1 MAPSKRQLDN
11 LKHGNPETQISC
23 GRDAVEKQKES
34 VKSRA
39 RKRKRRMSLGEATQM
54 AAKLPLNE
62 LGKNALKRRGL
73 DLNSVDPEDLNG
85 ISALAM
91 GQLLAGI
98 NGNSQAA
105 QVFADWLDLEMKH
118 QKDRLEIEKLKAEIE
133 RLKAGQDSGDDDMV
147 LQFIE
152 GMKNDR
158 EEADK

>member
-1 MAPSKRQLDN
+1 MAQSKRQLDN

-152 GMKNDR
+152 GMKNGS
-158 EEADK
+158 EEK

>member
-1 MAPSKRQLDN
+1 MANKEN
-11 LKHGNPETQISC
+11 LKPVRSKSEA
-23 GRDAVEKQKES
+23 REKGAKGGKAS
-34 VKSRA
+34 GLA
-39 RKRKRRMSLGEATQM
+39 RRRRKSLGEAAQM

-73 DLNSVDPEDLNG
+73 DLSSVDPEDLNG

-152 GMKNDR
+152 GMKNGR
-158 EEADK
+158 EEK

>member
-1 MAPSKRQLDN
+1 MANKEN
-11 LKHGNPETQISC
+11 LKPVRS
-23 GRDAVEKQKES
+23 
-34 VKSRA
+34 KSEA
-39 RKRKRRMSLGEATQM
+39 RKKGAQGGKASGLARRRRKSLGEAAQM

-152 GMKNDR
+152 GMKNGS
-158 EEADK
+158 EGK

>member
-1 MAPSKRQLDN
+1 MANKEN
-11 LKHGNPETQISC
+11 LKPVRS
-23 GRDAVEKQKES
+23 
-34 VKSRA
+34 KSEA
-39 RKRKRRMSLGEATQM
+39 RKKGAQGGKASGLARRRRKSLGEAAQM

-73 DLNSVDPEDLNG
+73 DLNSVDQEDLNG

>member
-1 MAPSKRQLDN
+1 MAQSKRQLDN
-11 LKHGNPETQISC
+11 LKHGNPDTQIC

-39 RKRKRRMSLGEATQM
+39 RNRKRRKSLGEAAQM
-54 AAKLPLNE
+54 VAKLPLNE

-73 DLNSVDPEDLNG
+73 DLSSVDPEDLNG

>member
-1 MAPSKRQLDN
+1 MAQSKRQLDN

-39 RKRKRRMSLGEATQM
+39 RKRKRRMSLWEATQM

>member
-1 MAPSKRQLDN
+1 MANKEN
-11 LKHGNPETQISC
+11 LKPVRSKSEA
-23 GRDAVEKQKES
+23 REKGAKGGKAS
-34 VKSRA
+34 GLA
-39 RKRKRRMSLGEATQM
+39 RRRRKSLGEAAQM

-73 DLNSVDPEDLNG
+73 DLSSVDPEDLNG

>member
-1 MAPSKRQLDN
+1 MANKEN
-11 LKHGNPETQISC
+11 LKPVRS
-23 GRDAVEKQKES
+23 
-34 VKSRA
+34 KSEA
-39 RKRKRRMSLGEATQM
+39 RKKGAQGGKASGLARRRRKSLGEAAQM

-73 DLNSVDPEDLNG
+73 DLSSVDPEDLNG

-152 GMKNDR
+152 GMKNGS
-158 EEADK
+158 EGK

>member
-1 MAPSKRQLDN
+1 MANKEN
-11 LKHGNPETQISC
+11 LKPVRS
-23 GRDAVEKQKES
+23 
-34 VKSRA
+34 KSEA
-39 RKRKRRMSLGEATQM
+39 RKKGAQGGKASGLARRRRKSLGEAAQM

-73 DLNSVDPEDLNG
+73 DLSSVDPEDLNG

-98 NGNSQAA
+98 QGNSQAA

-152 GMKNDR
+152 GMKNGS
-158 EEADK
+158 EGK

>member
-1 MAPSKRQLDN
+1 MAQSKRQLDN

-118 QKDRLEIEKLKAEIE
+118 QKDLLEIEKLKAEIE

-152 GMKNDR
+152 GMKNGS
-158 EEADK
+158 EEADE

>member
-1 MAPSKRQLDN
+1 MANKEN
-11 LKHGNPETQISC
+11 LKPVRS
-23 GRDAVEKQKES
+23 
-34 VKSRA
+34 KSEA
-39 RKRKRRMSLGEATQM
+39 RKKGAQGGKASGLARRRRKSLGEAAQM

-73 DLNSVDPEDLNG
+73 DLSSVDPEDLNG

-105 QVFADWLDLEMKH
+105 QVFADWLDLEMKR

-152 GMKNDR
+152 GMKNGS

>member
-1 MAPSKRQLDN
+1 MANKEN
-11 LKHGNPETQISC
+11 LKPVRSKSEA
-23 GRDAVEKQKES
+23 REKGAKGGKAS
-34 VKSRA
+34 GLA
-39 RKRKRRMSLGEATQM
+39 RRRRKSLGEAAQM

-73 DLNSVDPEDLNG
+73 DLSSVDPEDLNG

-152 GMKNDR
+152 SMKNDR

>member
-1 MAPSKRQLDN
+1 MAQSKRQLDN

-152 GMKNDR
+152 GMKNGS
-158 EEADK
+158 EEADE

>member
-1 MAPSKRQLDN
+1 MAQSKRQLDN

-73 DLNSVDPEDLNG
+73 DLSSVDPEDLNG

-152 GMKNDR
+152 GMKNGS
-158 EEADK
+158 EEK

>member
-1 MAPSKRQLDN
+1 MANKEN
-11 LKHGNPETQISC
+11 LKPVRS
-23 GRDAVEKQKES
+23 
-34 VKSRA
+34 KSEA
-39 RKRKRRMSLGEATQM
+39 RKKGAQGGKASGLARRRRKSLGEAAQM

>member
-1 MAPSKRQLDN
+1 MANKEN
-11 LKHGNPETQISC
+11 LKPVRSKSEA
-23 GRDAVEKQKES
+23 REKGAKGGKAS
-34 VKSRA
+34 GLA
-39 RKRKRRMSLGEATQM
+39 RRRRKSLGEAAQM

-73 DLNSVDPEDLNG
+73 DLSSVDPEDLNG

-98 NGNSQAA
+98 QGNSQAA

-152 GMKNDR
+152 GMKNGS
-158 EEADK
+158 EGK

>member
-1 MAPSKRQLDN
+1 MANKEN
-11 LKHGNPETQISC
+11 LKPVRS
-23 GRDAVEKQKES
+23 
-34 VKSRA
+34 KSEA
-39 RKRKRRMSLGEATQM
+39 RKKGAQGGKASGLARRRRKSLGEAAQM

-73 DLNSVDPEDLNG
+73 DLSSVDPEDLNG

-98 NGNSQAA
+98 SGNSQAA

-152 GMKNDR
+152 SMKNDR

>member
-1 MAPSKRQLDN
+1 MAQSKRQLDN

-152 GMKNDR
+152 GMKNGR
-158 EEADK
+158 EEK

>member
-1 MAPSKRQLDN
+1 MANPN
-11 LKHGNPETQISC
+11 GNPKNLTPNSERTP
-23 GRDAVEKQKES
+23 KQRKEQAARAGKAS
-34 VKSRA
+34 GTSRRR
-39 RKRKRRMSLGEATQM
+39 RKSLGEAAQM

-73 DLNSVDPEDLNG
+73 DLSSVDPEDLNG

>member
-1 MAPSKRQLDN
+1 MAQSKRQLDN

>member
-1 MAPSKRQLDN
+1 
-11 LKHGNPETQISC
+11 
-23 GRDAVEKQKES
+23 
-34 VKSRA
+34 
-39 RKRKRRMSLGEATQM
+39 M

-73 DLNSVDPEDLNG
+73 DLSSVDPEDLNG

-98 NGNSQAA
+98 QGNSQAA

-152 GMKNDR
+152 GMKNGS
-158 EEADK
+158 EGK

>member
-1 MAPSKRQLDN
+1 MANKEN
-11 LKHGNPETQISC
+11 LKPVRS
-23 GRDAVEKQKES
+23 
-34 VKSRA
+34 KSEA
-39 RKRKRRMSLGEATQM
+39 RKKGAQGGKASGLARRRRKSLGEAAQM

-73 DLNSVDPEDLNG
+73 DLSSVDPEDLNG

>member
-1 MAPSKRQLDN
+1 MANKEN
-11 LKHGNPETQISC
+11 LKPVRSKSEA
-23 GRDAVEKQKES
+23 REKGAKGGKAS
-34 VKSRA
+34 GLA
-39 RKRKRRMSLGEATQM
+39 RRRRKSLGEAAQM

>member
-1 MAPSKRQLDN
+1 MANKEN
-11 LKHGNPETQISC
+11 LKPVRSKSEA
-23 GRDAVEKQKES
+23 REKGAKGGKAS
-34 VKSRA
+34 GLA
-39 RKRKRRMSLGEATQM
+39 RRRRKSLGEAAQM

-73 DLNSVDPEDLNG
+73 DLSSVDPEDLNG

-98 NGNSQAA
+98 QGNSQAA

>member
-1 MAPSKRQLDN
+1 MANKEN
-11 LKHGNPETQISC
+11 LKPVRS
-23 GRDAVEKQKES
+23 
-34 VKSRA
+34 KSEA
-39 RKRKRRMSLGEATQM
+39 RKKGAKGGKASGLARRRRKSLGEAAQM

>member
-1 MAPSKRQLDN
+1 MANKEN
-11 LKHGNPETQISC
+11 LKPVRS
-23 GRDAVEKQKES
+23 
-34 VKSRA
+34 KSEA
-39 RKRKRRMSLGEATQM
+39 RKKGAQGGKASGLARRRRKSLGEAAQM

-152 GMKNDR
+152 GMKNGS
-158 EEADK
+158 EEK

>member
-1 MAPSKRQLDN
+1 MANKEN
-11 LKHGNPETQISC
+11 LKPVRS
-23 GRDAVEKQKES
+23 
-34 VKSRA
+34 KSEA
-39 RKRKRRMSLGEATQM
+39 RKKGAKGGKASGLARRRRKSLGEAAQM

-73 DLNSVDPEDLNG
+73 DLSSVDPEDLNG

-98 NGNSQAA
+98 SGNSQAA

-152 GMKNDR
+152 SMKNDR

>member
-1 MAPSKRQLDN
+1 MANKEN
-11 LKHGNPETQISC
+11 LKPVRS
-23 GRDAVEKQKES
+23 
-34 VKSRA
+34 KSEA
-39 RKRKRRMSLGEATQM
+39 RKKGAQGGKASGLARRRRKSLGEAAQM

-73 DLNSVDPEDLNG
+73 DLSSVDPEDLNG

-98 NGNSQAA
+98 QGNSQAA

-118 QKDRLEIEKLKAEIE
+118 QKDRLEIVKLKAEIE

-152 GMKNDR
+152 GMKNGS
-158 EEADK
+158 EGK